1 MIGAKKNGLNPGV
14 GTDPSKSQLVWPARH
29 AVFMALSMLGK
40 SQDLLL
46 DQAIRKSLLISQLN
60 LTSIGGKLM

>member
-1 MIGAKKNGLNPGV
+1 
-14 GTDPSKSQLVWPARH
+14 VWPARH